1 MRNEVC
7 WWLRATIGLL
17 IAGLSG
23 APGALAT
30 TAMAPLTVRELT
42 NRSDL
47 AIHGTVESISSSRE
61 GQGIFTEIE
70 VRIQDTLKGRAVSE
84 NVVLKLYGGT
94 YKGVRTRVVG
104 GPCLSTQE
112 EVVLFLIS
120 NGPDT
125 YDVVSLAEGKFSVVR
140 DHSATAKV
148 ERELGGIRY
157 IDTTPPVVP
166 ETLDTLKAA
175 VRASAR

>member
-1 MRNEVC
+1 MGHGIH

-17 IAGLSG
+17 IAGLAG

-30 TAMAPLTVRELT
+30 TAVAPLTVGELT
-42 NRSDL
+42 SRSDL
-47 AIHGTVESISSSRE
+47 AIHGTVESISSYRE
-61 GQGIFTEIE
+61 AQGIYTEIE

-94 YKGVRTRVVG
+94 YEGVRTRVVG
-104 GPCLSTQE
+104 APCLGTQE
-112 EVVLFLIS
+112 EVVLFLKA

-140 DHSATAKV
+140 DGSASPSV
-148 ERELGGIRY
+148 ERELGGISY
-157 IDTTPPVVP
+157 IDKTPPAVP
-166 ETLDTLKAA
+166 ETLETLKAA